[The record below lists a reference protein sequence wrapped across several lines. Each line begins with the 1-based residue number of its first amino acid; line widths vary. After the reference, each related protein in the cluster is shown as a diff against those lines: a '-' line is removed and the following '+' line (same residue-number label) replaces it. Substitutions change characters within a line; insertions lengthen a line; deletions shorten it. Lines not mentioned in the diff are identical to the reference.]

1 MSVDQ
6 IAQQFVQHYY
16 QTFST
21 NRQGLVS
28 LYQQDSILTFE
39 GEQHVGAQA
48 IALKLQQLP
57 FQTVQ
62 HTPMTMDVQPSINQ
76 SCILIFVN
84 GTLKVDNEANQL
96 KFSQVFQ
103 LVSSGGSN
111 FYVKNDMFRINVG

>member
-1 MSVDQ
+1 MAEQ
-6 IAQQFVQHYY
+6 IAQQFAQHYY

-21 NRQGLVS
+21 NRPGLGS
-28 LYQQDSILTFE
+28 LYQADSIFTFE

-48 IALKLQQLP
+48 IVMKLQQLP

-62 HTPMTMDVQPSINQ
+62 HQVISMDVQQ
-76 SCILIFVN
+76 SSENAILVFVN
-84 GTLKVDNEANQL
+84 GTLKVDQDVNQL
-96 KFSQVFQ
+96 KFSQCFQ